1 MIESSNT
8 ILSFTCDYAGRI
20 DSVIRD
26 DLDLLIDRVSPATL
40 HDLVDEASIPKVWR
54 FLEELF
60 THKAAADWT
69 LNLSVKGRLQTLHFT
84 GGALEKRFLVVAS
97 NDQENIPLYFEELM
111 KIGNEHA
118 NALRAALK
126 DNELLRRREDMPGHL
141 YQELMALNN
150 ELTNTQRELA
160 KKNFELGRLNREK
173 NRFIGMVAHDLRT
186 PLDVISGY
194 SELLRDDWDT
204 ISSDERGGIV
214 DSIADSV
221 HYMLR
226 LINDLLDYA
235 KIESGTLQLNCQMTA
250 VDAVLKASLDQ
261 VRPLA
266 ARKRIDVN
274 IRGENPL
281 PTVWMD
287 RYRISQV
294 VVNLLSNA
302 IKFSPVGSVVTVD
315 IGRDGDRL
323 RVDVRDEG
331 QGIPADE
338 LERLFNPFSQT
349 SVKPTAGENSTGL
362 GLLIVKRI
370 VTAHNGEVSVRS
382 TLGEGSVFSFLLPM
396 EERACSSSES

>member
-1 MIESSNT
+1 MIKASNT
-8 ILSFTCDYAGRI
+8 ILSFTCDCAGRI

-26 DLDLLIDRVSPATL
+26 DLALLADRQLPVAL
-40 HDLVDEASIPKVWR
+40 QDIVDEASIPKVWR

-69 LNLSVKGRLQTLHFT
+69 LNLSADGRLQTLHFT
-84 GGALEKRFLVVAS
+84 GGVFEKRFLIVAS

-111 KIGNEHA
+111 QIGNEHA

-126 DNELLRRREDMPGHL
+126 DNELLRRNEDMPGHL

-160 KKNFELGRLNREK
+160 KKNFELGRLNGEK

-194 SELLRDDWDT
+194 SELLRDDWEV

-235 KIESGTLQLNCQMTA
+235 KIESGTIQLNCQMTDLDL
-250 VDAVLKASLDQ
+250 VVKPSLDQ

-266 ARKRIDVN
+266 ARKQIDVV
-274 IRGENPL
+274 IRGENAL
-281 PTVWMD
+281 PMVWLD

-294 VVNLLSNA
+294 LVNLLTNA
-302 IKFSPVGSVVTVD
+302 IKFSPDGSSVYVNIFTVGDKLQVC
-315 IGRDGDRL
+315 
-323 RVDVRDEG
+323 VRDEG
-331 QGIPADE
+331 PGIPEDE
-338 LERLFNPFSQT
+338 LKRLFNPFSQT
-349 SVKPTAGENSTGL
+349 SVKPTGGEKSTGL

-370 VTAHNGEVSVRS
+370 VTAHHGDVSVKS
-382 TLGEGSVFSFLLPM
+382 ILGEGSEFSFKLPLK
-396 EERACSSSES
+396 EQAASS